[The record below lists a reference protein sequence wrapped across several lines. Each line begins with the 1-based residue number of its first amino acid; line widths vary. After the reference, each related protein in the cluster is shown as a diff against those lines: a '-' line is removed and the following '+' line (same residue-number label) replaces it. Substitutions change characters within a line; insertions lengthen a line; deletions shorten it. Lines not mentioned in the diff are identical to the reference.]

1 MQKRRAR
8 TTARSRPPAGEA
20 RSLRRPSGV
29 PPQSDDTREKEEF
42 RTLTDLLPLPVF
54 ESDLKGRITYA
65 NPRAIECY
73 GFPQE
78 DIDRGLTMFDTLI
91 PADGV
96 RAMRTART
104 IRLDRPTHGNEYT
117 ARRKD
122 GSTFPI
128 AVHTSAIVRNG
139 RRVGIRGIVID
150 MTERKL
156 IEKKLKESEER
167 FRNIVEKG
175 TNLFYVHSPEHVF
188 TYLSPQVEAI
198 LGYKPEEALR
208 PWTDVVSDDPVNER
222 AYDLTQRA
230 IDTGKRQPHYEVE
243 LIAKD
248 GRRVWLEVDEAPV
261 VQDGKTV
268 AIIGAAQ
275 DITERKRAEDALRQ
289 RQAKLDSIFRAAP
302 IGIGIDKNRI
312 LVEVNDRV
320 CEMTG
325 YSRDELIGRSSR
337 MLYMTDQ
344 EFEYVGHV
352 KYAQM
357 AQKGIGSIETRM
369 RRKDGSAIDVLL
381 STAPVVEGDLSGG
394 VTFTALDVTERRR
407 AEDALRASEMKYR
420 RLVET
425 LQEGIWVID
434 REGCTSFVN
443 PRMAEMLGL
452 TVEEMHGK
460 HVSSFLDERGVED
473 YEKYLERRRGGGR
486 EQHEVAFIHKNGER
500 VYVRL
505 ETSRLTDE
513 NGDYVG
519 AIAGVQ
525 DITELKRAEDERRK
539 LELQIQ
545 ETQKLESLGV
555 LAGGIAHDFNNI
567 LTAIHGNLEF
577 AIAALPPDSPALASL
592 ADVDRASRRA
602 ADLCKQLLAYSGK
615 GRFAIG
621 AVDLG
626 KVVREMVQILGVSI
640 SKKAVLRFEIAPDLP
655 LIKADESQIQQVV
668 MNLIINASEALGEE
682 SGVISLSAGATDC
695 DRAYLKRMLLGEHL
709 GEGRYV
715 FLEVADTGVGMDEET
730 QAKVF
735 DPFFSTKFTGR
746 GLGLPVVLGIVRG
759 HGGAIGI
766 HSKKGM
772 GTTFQILLP
781 VSNSAVER
789 VEEGPVHA
797 DGWHGSG
804 TVLLVDDEEMVR
816 SVSKRMLEHLGF
828 QVLLAA
834 DGAEAID
841 MFRANRG
848 AIDCVILDLTMPRMD
863 GVQALAALR
872 AISVDV
878 PVILSSGYS
887 RHEISKR
894 YARKGFAGF
903 IEKPYRLSSLG
914 EKIRSVLGAR
924 VHRGVEA

>member
-1 MQKRRAR
+1 MEKRRAR

-20 RSLRRPSGV
+20 RSLLRPSRV
-29 PPQSDDTREKEEF
+29 PPQSGETREKEES
-42 RTLTDLLPLPVF
+42 RGLTDLLPLPVF

-289 RQAKLDSIFRAAP
+289 RQGKLDSIFRAAP

-425 LQEGIWVID
+425 LQEGIWAID

-640 SKKAVLRFEIAPDLP
+640 SKKSGVSTADSMVQPPEGGGRRRQTPNCDSRSRPICPLSKPMNLRF
-655 LIKADESQIQQVV
+655 S
-668 MNLIINASEALGEE
+668 
-682 SGVISLSAGATDC
+682 
-695 DRAYLKRMLLGEHL
+695 
-709 GEGRYV
+709 
-715 FLEVADTGVGMDEET
+715 
-730 QAKVF
+730 
-735 DPFFSTKFTGR
+735 
-746 GLGLPVVLGIVRG
+746 
-759 HGGAIGI
+759 
-766 HSKKGM
+766 
-772 GTTFQILLP
+772 
-781 VSNSAVER
+781 
-789 VEEGPVHA
+789 
-797 DGWHGSG
+797 
-804 TVLLVDDEEMVR
+804 R
-816 SVSKRMLEHLGF
+816 SS
-828 QVLLAA
+828 
-834 DGAEAID
+834 
-841 MFRANRG
+841 
-848 AIDCVILDLTMPRMD
+848 
-863 GVQALAALR
+863 
-872 AISVDV
+872 
-878 PVILSSGYS
+878 
-887 RHEISKR
+887 
-894 YARKGFAGF
+894 
-903 IEKPYRLSSLG
+903 
-914 EKIRSVLGAR
+914 
-924 VHRGVEA
+924 